1 MVRGVTGEAR
11 TKMADRQRAKRAEL
25 VREEVIDA
33 ALAEFAE
40 RGYHQ
45 TSISHIAKRL
55 GSGHSMFYRYFE
67 NKRDIFDH
75 AVRQVNARLL
85 AAIGQCSSDGFAS
98 IEEFSAY
105 TNSIGMAYT
114 DLLAEDP
121 RLLQL
126 IVIQAAGVDQ
136 QMTEEFH
143 RMFDGGVRRMSMLL
157 RDGINRGYLRSDIDP
172 YATAHSIVAIPFGIA
187 LRYGQKPDR
196 NVLVAQTRAT
206 TDLVC
211 RGLATEWL
219 APDNE
224 EPTR

>member
-1 MVRGVTGEAR
+1 MAGETQ
-11 TKMADRQRAKRAEL
+11 TKMAERQRTRRAEM

-75 AVRQVNARLL
+75 AVRQVNGRLL
-85 AAIGQCSSDGFAS
+85 TAIADAAPSRLTSLG
-98 IEEFSAY
+98 EFRQY
-105 TNSIGMAYT
+105 TTAIGMAYT
-114 DLLAEDP
+114 DVLAEEP

-136 QMTEEFH
+136 PMTEEFH
-143 RMFDGGVRRMSMLL
+143 RMFDGGVQVLSEML
-157 RDGINRGYLRSDIDP
+157 RDGVAGGYLRADVDVP
-172 YATAHSIVAIPFGIA
+172 ATAAAIAAIPFGLA
-187 LRYGQKPDR
+187 LRYGQQPDR
-196 NVLVAQTRAT
+196 DVLVSQTRAT
-206 TDLVC
+206 SDLVC
-211 RGLATEWL
+211 RGLAAEWM
-219 APDNE
+219 P
-224 EPTR
+224 PTPGEQVR